1 MRSLEEK
8 AHLLNELLTMREDI
22 ARTLLTTADRLSL
35 ANVHALKAKHASV
48 CRRLGR
54 LQRDLEPH
62 AAGLART
69 IPELPV
75 RLMRVRRD
83 LR

>member
-48 CRRLGR
+48 CRRLAR
-54 LQRDLEPH
+54 LQKELEPH
-62 AAGLART
+62 AVDDVNVVGFG
-69 IPELPV
+69 PV

-83 LR
+83 LQ